1 MSPQSNQREWIVPQM
16 ARGVLADWEIKGL
29 AMTEGMISPFVGHQ
43 TKHVADG
50 DGLRPVISYGLSSFG
65 YDARL
70 DRRFKLYHPW
80 GGTID
85 PKAATADWWIE
96 HEAEGQF
103 TLPAGQYAL
112 ACTVERFRLPDDI
125 FALCIGKSTYARCGL
140 VVNTTPL
147 EPGWEGQLTLE
158 LFNAAPM
165 PIRLWPGEGI
175 CQIVFLRGETPE
187 ITYGRRRGKYQGQEG
202 VVGPRL

>member
-1 MSPQSNQREWIVPQM
+1 MTM
-16 ARGVLADWEIKGL
+16 GRGVLADWEIRQL
-29 AMTEGMISPFVGHQ
+29 ADGGMIEPFYPRQVREHGQ
-43 TKHVADG
+43 AAIG
-50 DGLRPVISYGLSSFG
+50 QGSRVISWGLSSFG

-70 DRRFKLYHPW
+70 ACRFKLYHPW
-80 GGTID
+80 GGVID
-85 PKAATADWWIE
+85 PKAPKADWWME
-96 HEAEGQF
+96 HDAQGG
-103 TLPAGQYAL
+103 PMDMPSGQYVL
-112 ACTVERFRLPDDI
+112 ACTVERFRLPEDI

-175 CQIVFLRGETPE
+175 CQIVFLRGERPE
-187 ITYGRRRGKYQGQEG
+187 TTYAGRGGKYQGQEG